1 MVRLSDSLHPKLFSE
16 AWDQL
21 VQFPPKGSL
30 SHHLSVFNGSA
41 FVANASYGIHL
52 QAYTN
57 VFHHV
62 ESLPF
67 FVPSG
72 INTNLIAQEY

>member
-1 MVRLSDSLHPKLFSE
+1 MVRLSDLLHPKLFLE

-21 VQFPPKGSL
+21 VQFPLRGPCRLASRRYD
-30 SHHLSVFNGSA
+30 FA
-41 FVANASYGIHL
+41 FVANASYEIRL
-52 QAYTN
+52 QVYTN
-57 VFHHV
+57 VFHHA